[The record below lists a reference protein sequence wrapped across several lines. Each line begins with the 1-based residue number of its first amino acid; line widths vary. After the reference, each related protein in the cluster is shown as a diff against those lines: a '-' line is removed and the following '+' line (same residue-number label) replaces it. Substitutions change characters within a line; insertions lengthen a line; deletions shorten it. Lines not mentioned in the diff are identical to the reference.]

1 MMASTSSS
9 SANSQ
14 AKPFTFYRPKPAADA
29 GFPVAPAKSVERAA
43 AVPVKRG
50 PKPVRPSQAVDITT
64 TFADRQATREQSVL
78 KKPVSSAF
86 NTPIASA
93 EDSIKTARIKG
104 RTNSAR
110 SA

>member
-9 SANSQ
+9 SENSQ
-14 AKPFTFYRPKPAADA
+14 AKPFTFHRPKPSADA

-43 AVPVKRG
+43 AVPAKRG
-50 PKPVRPSQAVDITT
+50 TRFVNLSQAVDVTT
-64 TFADRQATREQSVL
+64 TFADRQATREQAVL
-78 KKPVSSAF
+78 KKPASSAF